1 MVVTMGFKIPRGIN
15 KVPFSIRVDEND
27 YNIIHKLSVK
37 NKKSYNSIINSM
49 IKYAIANMDEEDIKN
64 NNTED

>member
-1 MVVTMGFKIPRGIN
+1 MSFKIPSGIN

-27 YNIIHKLSVK
+27 YNIIHKLSVE

-49 IKYAIANMDEEDIKN
+49 IKYAIANMDSEDIKN
-64 NNTED
+64 NHVED